1 MIDEKCT
8 FNYDDETK
16 KLLEELKPFLKEEID
31 EHALYKRL
39 RTAIKRSFIVGKY
52 I

>member
-1 MIDEKCT
+1 MSDEKCS

-39 RTAIKRSFIVGKY
+39 RTAIKRSVLIGKY
-52 I
+52 N